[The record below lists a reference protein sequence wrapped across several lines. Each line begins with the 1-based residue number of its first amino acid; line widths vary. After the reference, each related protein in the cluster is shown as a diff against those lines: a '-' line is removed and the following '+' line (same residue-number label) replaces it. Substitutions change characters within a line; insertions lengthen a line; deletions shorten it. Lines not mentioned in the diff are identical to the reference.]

1 MNIKGVIFDF
11 NGTMFY
17 DGEFQETSWRR
28 YLQEK

>member
-17 DGEFQETSWRR
+17 DGEIQEISWRT
-28 YLQEK
+28 YL